1 LPPEHGF
8 PVRMVVPGLY
18 GYVSATKWVVD
29 IEATTFA
36 DPLRKGFWFERGWSR
51 LGPIKTMARID
62 TPRSS
67 TIPGGAVT
75 VAGIAWA
82 QHTGIAKV
90 EVRVDGGPWQAATL
104 SGEVSV
110 DTWRMWRAEL
120 ALQAGDHTVEA
131 RATDKSGYVQTE
143 QRADPIPNG
152 ASGWPNVR
160 FTVNHG

>member
-1 LPPEHGF
+1 
-8 PVRMVVPGLY
+8 VRMVVPGLY

-36 DPLRKGFWFERGWSR
+36 DPLRRGFWFERGWSR

-67 TIPGGAVT
+67 TVPRGAVT

-104 SGEVSV
+104 SAEVSV

-120 ALQAGDHTVEA
+120 ALPPGRHTVEA

-143 QRADPIPNG
+143 LRAEPIPNG
-152 ASGWPNVR
+152 ASGWPSVS
-160 FTVNHG
+160 FTVNHA